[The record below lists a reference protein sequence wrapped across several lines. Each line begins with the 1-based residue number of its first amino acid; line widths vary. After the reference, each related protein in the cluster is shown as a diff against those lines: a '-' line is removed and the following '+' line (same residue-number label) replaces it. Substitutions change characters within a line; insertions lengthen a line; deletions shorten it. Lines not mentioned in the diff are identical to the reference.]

1 MERWVEL
8 GVIANNLLALAR
20 AEGAKPGMRSKR

>member
-1 MERWVEL
+1 MERFEGL

-20 AEGAKPGMRSKR
+20 AEGAKSRMPSKK